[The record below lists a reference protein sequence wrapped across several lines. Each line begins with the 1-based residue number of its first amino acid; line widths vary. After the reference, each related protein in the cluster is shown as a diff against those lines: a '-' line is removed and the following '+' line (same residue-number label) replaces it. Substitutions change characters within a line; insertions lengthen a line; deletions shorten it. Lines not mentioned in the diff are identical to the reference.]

1 MADELAAKRWPA
13 RGEDMKILFIKL
25 SALGDVLAS
34 TPLFASTKAEHP
46 DWFVGHVV
54 ARPYAAATRNNA
66 HVDAQF
72 IVDSP
77 LSGGAI
83 RKIRVAARI
92 WRYMMRERYDIAVV
106 LHRSFVLQLI
116 CRLASVRKTIGYES
130 RFSFILS
137 HSIPFSMQG
146 NRSGLELR
154 LLKSAGIIHDEKK
167 KLRFDIDFGNVDRNR
182 LRALPAAFIA
192 VNAGGG
198 NADAQAANKLWPA
211 ERYGALIKRLP
222 LPVVMLGHGA
232 ADEDIRDRVA
242 ATGAGFVD
250 MVGKTNLDETAVI
263 LERSRLYVGNDSAL
277 LYLAASLGVT
287 TIGIYGPT
295 DPAAFSPLGA
305 NNLWLS
311 GKTSCAPCYSS
322 FDGIGGRMYTCTNN
336 ICMQAVT
343 VESVSERIHAAL
355 HQDQNL
361 QAAGP
366 DVVGSG
372 QGRAASET
380 RARADTDARA
390 DHQALGDGGFAVP
403 LSHRSATGA
412 RVPGG
417 DD

>member
-1 MADELAAKRWPA
+1 
-13 RGEDMKILFIKL
+13 MKILFIKL

-34 TPLFASTKAEHP
+34 TPLFASTKAVHP

-54 ARPYAAATRNNA
+54 ARPYADATRNNA

-72 IVDSP
+72 VVDSP
-77 LSGGAI
+77 LSKGLAE
-83 RKIRVAARI
+83 KIGVAVGI
-92 WRYMMRERYDIAVV
+92 WRYVLRERYDIAVV

-116 CRLASVRKTIGYES
+116 CRLALVKKVVGYEGP
-130 RFSFILS
+130 FSFILN
-137 HSIPFSMQG
+137 HSIPFSMRG
-146 NRSGLELR
+146 NRSNLELR
-154 LLKSAGIIHDEKK
+154 LLKSAGIIRDEKK
-167 KLRFDIDFGNVDRNR
+167 KLRFDIDFGNVDPSR
-182 LRALPAAFIA
+182 LRALPDAFIA

-198 NADAQAANKLWPA
+198 NADAHAANKLWPA
-211 ERYGALIKRLP
+211 EHYGALIKQLP
-222 LPVVMLGHGA
+222 LPAVMLGHGA
-232 ADEDIRDRVA
+232 ADERIRDRVA
-242 ATGAGFVD
+242 ATGATFVD
-250 MVGKTNLDETAVI
+250 LIGKTNLDETAVV
-263 LERSRLYVGNDSAL
+263 LRRSSLYVGNDSAL

-322 FDGIGGRMYTCTNN
+322 FDGIGGRMYTCADN
-336 ICMQAVT
+336 ICMKAVT

-361 QAAGP
+361 QVAGP

-372 QGRAASET
+372 QGGAASEAGD
-380 RARADTDARA
+380 RARAHARA
-390 DHQALGDGGFAVP
+390 GHQAVGDGGFAVP
-403 LSHRSATGA
+403 VSRRPPVGA
-412 RVPGG
+412 RVSGR